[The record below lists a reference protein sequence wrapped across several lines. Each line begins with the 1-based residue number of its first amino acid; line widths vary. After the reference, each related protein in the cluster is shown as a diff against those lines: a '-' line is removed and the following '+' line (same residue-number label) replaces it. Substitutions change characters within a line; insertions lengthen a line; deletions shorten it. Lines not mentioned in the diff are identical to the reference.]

1 MPQAM
6 HPETIDSNML
16 KLIGELAI
24 LREFSFYLAGGTG
37 LSLQTG
43 HRKSFDFDFFTD
55 KEFLPEE
62 LSSVMRKNRLPM
74 QGEMRKH
81 GTLYCV
87 LADVKTSFIFYDAPL
102 LFPVIKFN
110 SIDVADWRDI
120 ITEKLRTVGDRG
132 QKKDFYDLYVGIREF
147 GIDQIVD
154 FSFKKYGKNVNYF
167 HLLKGLT
174 YFEDADKNPDPV
186 TLDKTLSWPDI
197 RHFFMSHTKD
207 FENSFSKFIS

>member
-6 HPETIDSNML
+6 HPETIDGNML
-16 KLIGELAI
+16 KLIGELSI

-62 LSSVMRKNRLPM
+62 LSSVIRKNRIPM
-74 QGEMRKH
+74 QGEMRRH

-87 LADVKTSFIFYDAPL
+87 LEDVKTSFIFYDAPL

-132 QKKDFYDLYVGIREF
+132 QKKDFYDLYIGIREL
-147 GIDQIVD
+147 GIDSIVE
-154 FSFKKYGKNVNYF
+154 FSLKKYGGNVNYF

-174 YFEDADKNPDPV
+174 YFEDAENNPDPM
-186 TLDKTLSWPDI
+186 TLDKTLSWPEI
-197 RHFFMSHTKD
+197 RHFFMSRTKD
-207 FENSFSKFIS
+207 FENSFSKIIS

>member
-1 MPQAM
+1 M
-6 HPETIDSNML
+6 HPEIIDDNML
-16 KLIGELAI
+16 KLSRELAI
-24 LREFSFYLAGGTG
+24 LKEFSFYLAGGTG

-55 KEFLPEE
+55 KKFLPEE
-62 LSSVMRKNRLPM
+62 LSSVIRKNKLQI
-74 QGEMRKH
+74 QGEMRRH
-81 GTLYCV
+81 GTLYCI

-102 LFPVIKFN
+102 LFPAVKFN

-132 QKKDFYDLYVGIREF
+132 QKKDFYDLYIGIREL
-147 GIDQIVD
+147 GIDKIVE

-174 YFEDADKNPDPV
+174 YFEDADKNPDPM
-186 TLDKTLSWPDI
+186 TLDKTLSWPEI
-197 RHFFMSHTKD
+197 RNFFISHSKD
-207 FENSFSKFIS
+207 FENAFSKFFS